1 MLFDSHMHTPLCHH
15 ATGAPLEYAFEAAQ
29 AGLAGIC
36 FTEHMPLPHDADAHL
51 RLRWD
56 ELTTYREMILHA
68 KTQHTLEVRCG
79 LEMDFM
85 PNIEAFSRQLLKQFE
100 WDYIIGSV
108 HRVDELGYG
117 IAPHPERLESYW
129 RRYYELVALA
139 AGSGLY
145 DSIGHLDLP
154 KRWVAPP
161 PNHLELLLP
170 ALDAIA
176 DAGLALD
183 FNTSGWRIAGEPHPT
198 LEILRHA
205 FQRKI
210 PLVLGSDAHAPEH
223 VGWQF
228 ADAVALAK
236 QAGYSHVGAVKQR
249 KLETFGI

>member
-15 ATGAPLEYAFEAAQ
+15 AVGAPLEYVFEAAQ
-29 AGLAGIC
+29 AGLGGIC

-51 RLRWD
+51 RLRFD
-56 ELTTYREMILHA
+56 ELPTYREMVGHA
-68 KTQHTLEVRCG
+68 HSAKLEVRCG

-85 PNIEAFSRQLLKQFE
+85 PGIEAFSKGLLEGFV
-100 WDYIIGSV
+100 WDHIIGSV
-108 HRVDELGYG
+108 HRVDDLGYG
-117 IAPHPERLESYW
+117 IAPHPDDLESYW
-129 RRYYELVALA
+129 RRYYGLVALA

-176 DAGLALD
+176 AHGVALD
-183 FNTSGWRIAGEPHPT
+183 FNTSGWRIADEPHPP
-198 LEILRHA
+198 LEVLRAANKRH
-205 FQRKI
+205 I

-223 VGWQF
+223 VGWMF
-228 ADAVALAK
+228 AQAVALAK
-236 QAGYSHVGAVKQR
+236 EAGYTQVVAFKQR
-249 KLETFGI
+249 RLEVFRI